1 MDESNSAI
9 VAKEVSGVEDET
21 VNSVLAAQAREHGTT
36 ELWTTAGGG
45 AINALLLWTQFPGLH
60 WLAGA
65 FAAVAAYGAWGLLDR
80 QFCILELQNTAPP
93 GSLRFVSFIR
103 GFVGIGGWA
112 AALFAVAGL
121 LTAAVGTL
129 SLPGR

>member
-9 VAKEVSGVEDET
+9 VVQATDDET
-21 VNSVLAAQAREHGTT
+21 VNSVLASQARERGTS
-36 ELWTTAGGG
+36 ELWTTTGGG

-80 QFCILELQNTAPP
+80 ELSILELQNTEPP
-93 GSLRFVSFIR
+93 GSLRFVSFVR
-103 GFVGIGGWA
+103 GFVGVGGWA
-112 AALFAVAGL
+112 AALFAALSL